1 MYQQPPFMHPGQ
13 PPQHVPHP
21 FTSQSSQASSQQMPP
36 SVSVNSLMNN
46 SYMAEQVNQSMLN
59 NLSFQSERTPL
70 HMNQAQQ
77 SFSMPSS
84 ASSMMN
90 MAQPG
95 QQTLTPYLNNHLPQA
110 QPQQQQQQL
119 AAQKAAAFQQKQPVP
134 AQLGANQLNF
144 KPTPS
149 QQQQQQHQPQPGFF
163 SQPPQQMQ
171 QNQPAPQQPQQ
182 QQPQTLFGGKPFSF
196 ANLNKPPQNGTD
208 ANKLEQR
215 SIFNAP
221 PPSSQAT
228 STPQASQLFQ
238 TSKLQTGQD
247 ATKPKPP
254 TFQFS
259 PSKPAAATSF
269 SPAKPAATP
278 AASIFGSNLFKVT
291 TPEKKTS
298 TFGSPATT
306 TISQP
311 LFKPP
316 EEEGDEAGGSG
327 NPEEFEPQV
336 DFKPIVKL
344 QEVETKTGEEDE
356 DVLFK
361 KRCKLFRFDLGTK
374 EWKEKGKKSLVKK
387 KTFKGEKF

>member
-1 MYQQPPFMHPGQ
+1 
-13 PPQHVPHP
+13 
-21 FTSQSSQASSQQMPP
+21 
-36 SVSVNSLMNN
+36 MNN

-70 HMNQAQQ
+70 HMSQAQQ

-90 MAQPG
+90 MPQPG

-110 QPQQQQQQL
+110 QQQQQQQQL

-134 AQLGANQLNF
+134 TQLGANQLNF
-144 KPTPS
+144 KPTPP
-149 QQQQQQHQPQPGFF
+149 QQQQHQQPQPGFF
-163 SQPPQQMQ
+163 SQPPPQM
-171 QNQPAPQQPQQ
+171 QPAPQQPQQ
-182 QQPQTLFGGKPFSF
+182 PLVGGKPFSF
-196 ANLNKPPQNGTD
+196 ANLSKPPQNGTD

-221 PPSSQAT
+221 PPASQAT

-247 ATKPKPP
+247 ATKAKPP

-259 PSKPAAATSF
+259 PTKPATAPATSF
-269 SPAKPAATP
+269 SPAKPATTP

-298 TFGSPATT
+298 MFGSPATT

-356 DVLFK
+356 DVLLK

-374 EWKEKGKKSLVKK
+374 EWKEKGKKVLVKK
-387 KTFKGEKF
+387 KKGSKILVF